1 MESESGGV
9 IIPLPHEAIAT
20 FGEAHQILKCI
31 EELQELTVELAAS
44 LCTENGYDE
53 LDRLSI
59 IRRAIHSA
67 EAARIGFKVHKRAID
82 DERLARLV
90 YEVADVVITLDQII
104 VMFGLESSFGT
115 AVDEK
120 KDRLRRLIQEV
131 SK

>member
-9 IIPLPHEAIAT
+9 IIPLPHEAIAV

-44 LCTENGYDE
+44 LTTENGCDE
-53 LDRLSI
+53 LVRLSI
-59 IRRAIHSA
+59 IRRAIATA
-67 EAARIGFKVHKRAID
+67 ENARSGFKVHRKEID
-82 DERLARLV
+82 AEHLARMA
-90 YEVADVVITLDQII
+90 YEIADVVITLDQIMPI
-104 VMFGLESSFGT
+104 FGLEARFET

-120 KDRLRRLIQEV
+120 KNRLRQLIAEA